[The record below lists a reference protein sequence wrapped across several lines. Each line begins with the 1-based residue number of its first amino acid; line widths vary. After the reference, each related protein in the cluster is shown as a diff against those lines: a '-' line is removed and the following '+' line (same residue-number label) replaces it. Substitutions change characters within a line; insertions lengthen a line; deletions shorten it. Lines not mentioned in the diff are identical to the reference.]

1 MSAANALA
9 RCEPEFFSSPVISAQ
24 VRSPPSG
31 TKIESQRA
39 RLLTLGL
46 NHLTWYRG
54 FTVDGEDL
62 WPRILERYI
71 TELKQDPDPEWTP
84 RLIESLRS
92 IPRLSSVRIIL
103 CSTQDERR
111 RGMSLGATAY
121 LVKPIL
127 PTALLDTLRQV
138 LES

>member
-1 MSAANALA
+1 MSNEVPAILLLEADPVTGNLYERELGRYYRVFSCRDETEVFQLLEAVDIEAVVL
-9 RCEPEFFSSPVISAQ
+9 EPAVF
-24 VRSPPSG
+24 
-31 TKIESQRA
+31 
-39 RLLTLGL
+39 
-46 NHLTWYRG
+46 
-54 FTVDGEDL
+54 DGGG
-62 WPRILERYI
+62 W
-71 TELKQDPDPEWTP
+71 